1 MIYNSEPRE
10 GLYIYIYIIYILY
23 IWQRILCKR
32 FSSVNMLKCLNNL
45 WIQNQRLILIL
56 PNRHRTRLPGGG
68 SLEKTQ
74 DYQVGLRLA
83 FESGSKG
90 C

>member
-1 MIYNSEPRE
+1 
-10 GLYIYIYIIYILY
+10 
-23 IWQRILCKR
+23 
-32 FSSVNMLKCLNNL
+32 MLKRLNNL
-45 WIQNQRLILIL
+45 WIQNQRLILIP

-83 FESGSKG
+83 FDSGSKG